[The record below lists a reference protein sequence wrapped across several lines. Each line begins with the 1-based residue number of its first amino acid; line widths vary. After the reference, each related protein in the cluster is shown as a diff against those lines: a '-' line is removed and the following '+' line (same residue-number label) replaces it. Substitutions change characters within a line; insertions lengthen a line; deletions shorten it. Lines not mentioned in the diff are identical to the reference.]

1 MAIAL
6 MALAAPAAGAAP
18 PTVKT
23 GIEAWQKGDYAAAV
37 AIWRQLAEAGN
48 ADAAFNLGQAYRLG
62 RGVKINLGAAQTWLQ
77 RAASKD
83 HLEAQSTLG
92 LLLFDSGDMKGA
104 MRWLKAAAER
114 GEPRAQ
120 LVYGTALFNGDGVP
134 RDPVLGYAFVS
145 RSASQGLSA
154 AKGSLQDLQSLLPA
168 QQRAQGEALAASATR
183 AMPTR
188 SAAPAPAA
196 KPAGPKATAVAA
208 ARTPAAVAASSKPA
222 PAARASSGGW
232 RIQLGAFSKRSSAEA
247 LFKRWSGTLSGKQPL
262 YAAAGSVTRLQV
274 GPYASKAEAQSAC
287 AALSKQRQA
296 CFAVPPR

>member
-1 MAIAL
+1 MRKFAVMTIAL
-6 MALAAPAAGAAP
+6 SVFGATLVSAAP
-18 PTVKT
+18 PTVKA
-23 GIEAWQKGDYAAAV
+23 GIEAWQKGDYTGAV

-62 RGVKINLGAAQTWLQ
+62 RGVKLNLGAAQTWLL

-183 AMPTR
+183 AMPTK
-188 SAAPAPAA
+188 AAPARAEA
-196 KPAGPKATAVAA
+196 KPAPKVAPKVTTASRPGPDATSV
-208 ARTPAAVAASSKPA
+208 
-222 PAARASSGGW
+222 SGGW
-232 RIQLGAFSKRSSAEA
+232 KIQLGAFSKRSSAEA
-247 LFKRWSGTLSGKQPL
+247 LYKRWSSALSGKQAL
-262 YAAAGSVTRLQV
+262 YPVAGAVTRLQV
-274 GPYASKAEAQSAC
+274 GPYSSKAEAQAAC
-287 AALSKQRQA
+287 ATLSKQGQA